1 VEYASLLRLDKRLEA
16 ILDDTR
22 RQYGLY
28 SLLLADHHGLAV
40 SHAGKIAHAGIAAIA
55 PELIRVGE
63 HATRLGEYDS
73 ITCVALVL
81 ENSHLMIIKDVEI
94 NGTTF
99 VLVMDTVTVPK
110 GLGKIIEKLKKRV
123 SGVMND

>member
-1 VEYASLLRLDKRLEA
+1 MLSLDQLLES

-22 RQYGLY
+22 REYGLN

-40 SHAGKIAHAGIAAIA
+40 SHTGKIAHTGIAAIA
-55 PELIRVGE
+55 PELVRVGKY
-63 HATRLGEYDS
+63 ATRLGEYDS

-81 ENSHLMIIKDVEI
+81 ENSHLMIIKDIEI
-94 NGTTF
+94 NNDTF

-110 GLGKIIEKLKKRV
+110 GLGKMIKKLKERV